1 MVSRVNKFGLKVDT
15 KLSDFIDNEVL
26 NELQIDNDYFWKN
39 FNDYITKFSIKNK
52 EILETR
58 KSIKQKLDEWHK
70 KNKNNIV
77 YEEYKNYLEE
87 IGYLKPEGPSFSIET
102 ANTDPEI
109 ASICGPQLVVPITN
123 ARYALN
129 AANARWGSFYD
140 AIYGTD
146 ILGNVPTTPGY
157 DEVRGENVIKYAKNY
172 LDTMFPL
179 ENVKWENI
187 SKISVENNELKLF
200 AGDNTVNILNIEQY
214 IGYRIF
220 EESKFEVILIKN
232 NLHIRILID
241 PDNNIGKTDIANIA
255 DIYFEAA
262 ISTIMD
268 CEDSVATVDGE
279 DKVAAYKNWLGLMKG
294 NLTAKFNK
302 GSSSIERKLSE
313 DLPFTTKNGEKSS
326 LKGRSLMLIRNVG
339 HLMTNPAIL
348 TEANEEIPE
357 GLMDA
362 MFTTLIASINFRQK
376 TFKNSIYDSI
386 YVVKPKMHG
395 PEEVSFANNTFDE
408 IEKNS

>member
-1 MVSRVNKFGLKVDT
+1 M
-15 KLSDFIDNEVL
+15 
-26 NELQIDNDYFWKN
+26 
-39 FNDYITKFSIKNK
+39 
-52 EILETR
+52 
-58 KSIKQKLDEWHK
+58 
-70 KNKNNIV
+70 
-77 YEEYKNYLEE
+77 
-87 IGYLKPEGPSFSIET
+87 KPEGPSFSIET

-157 DEVRGENVIKYAKNY
+157 DEERGENVIKYAKNY

-187 SKISVENNELKLF
+187 SKIRIENNELKLF
-200 AGDNTVNILNIEQY
+200 AGENIVNILNEEQY
-214 IGYRIF
+214 IGYRILD
-220 EESKFEVILIKN
+220 ERKFEVILIKN

-279 DKVAAYKNWLGLMKG
+279 DKVTAYKNWLGLMK
-294 NLTAKFNK
+294 
-302 GSSSIERKLSE
+302 
-313 DLPFTTKNGEKSS
+313 
-326 LKGRSLMLIRNVG
+326 
-339 HLMTNPAIL
+339 
-348 TEANEEIPE
+348 EI
-357 GLMDA
+357 
-362 MFTTLIASINFRQK
+362 
-376 TFKNSIYDSI
+376 Y
-386 YVVKPKMHG
+386 
-395 PEEVSFANNTFDE
+395 
-408 IEKNS
+408 